1 MDFAR
6 MVKPVDLAASKG
18 MDMGRFHR
26 TWLAGIVAVIAALYA
41 SAASAALLQFNATSA
56 GSGYLGY
63 LQIESS
69 VLNGSSSQ
77 LVDNTNIVSI
87 LFTEPGSGFV
97 IATAGPGG
105 QGTFFDSSGASPTIT
120 NGAGLTGGT
129 AFTNGVTIFSSAII
143 SLGTGV
149 STVFFRDVTWTTAV
163 VGVPEPAT
171 LAVFGFGLAG
181 LAAARR
187 RRA

>member
-1 MDFAR
+1 
-6 MVKPVDLAASKG
+6 
-18 MDMGRFHR
+18 MGRFHR

-41 SAASAALLQFNATSA
+41 SAASAALLQLNATSA

-69 VLNGSSSQ
+69 VLNGSSFQ

-105 QGTFFDSSGASPTIT
+105 QGTYFDSSGASPTIVG
-120 NGAGLTGGT
+120 GAGATGGT
-129 AFTNGVTIFSSAII
+129 GIFTAVYMYSSTLIQ
-143 SLGTGV
+143 LGTGV
-149 STVFFRDVTWTTAV
+149 STVFFGDVTWTTAV

-171 LAVFGFGLAG
+171 LALFGFGLAG